1 MPRGRPGKTPVSASD
16 PPTTAAAGLLVH
28 PCESSHLSQEAAK
41 ASHKTMAASLRA
53 RGTTLVRGRLQGP
66 GPT

>member
-28 PCESSHLSQEAAK
+28 PPREQPFEPGGGEGVTQNHGSESAGE
-41 ASHKTMAASLRA
+41 RDN
-53 RGTTLVRGRLQGP
+53 VGP
-66 GPT
+66 G